1 MTILELNEI
10 FKRIE
15 KVHEKA
21 ETADKYQKREIE
33 CFLKKIKKDL
43 ERIEVEND
51 KPQHELHG
59 LYGDMIS

>member
-33 CFLKKIKKDL
+33 CFLKKIKRELKM
-43 ERIEVEND
+43 IEGEKND
-51 KPQHELHG
+51 
-59 LYGDMIS
+59 

>member
-10 FKRIE
+10 FSRIE

-43 ERIEVEND
+43 EMVEPDGGKND
-51 KPQHELHG
+51 
-59 LYGDMIS
+59 